1 MKKWYITPSTNLVI
15 DTESDEVTRAKDQYT
30 SINCCY
36 AAPEDRTVIF
46 TDSKGQKT
54 FDVKKGQ
61 IILTFYKDQLPNQI
75 VVIDSKE
82 FFENI
87 DFMVKETQKE
97 KEEWAKRHAED
108 ACGCCDKCCGNPI
121 C

>member
-1 MKKWYITPSTNLVI
+1 MKKWYITPSTNIVI
-15 DTESDEVTRAKDQYT
+15 DTESDEATRINNQYT

-36 AAPEDRTVIF
+36 VAPEDCTVNF

-75 VVIDSKE
+75 VILDSKE

-87 DFMVKETQKE
+87 DFMVKEDQKK
-97 KEEWAKRHAED
+97 KEEWAKRDAE
-108 ACGCCDKCCGNPI
+108 ACGNCDSCCGKPI